1 MYTKAEVDT
10 LMKKAMYS
18 EGKLVGTGKVTY
30 SYLEDGILVV
40 PSTSDY
46 IKIVNVVND
55 YTNGKVYTVPLN
67 TKIVIG
73 STIYT
78 QNGNNDGKITFDTNG
93 KITCV
98 GYCTSPK
105 YGTCT
110 YYIEA
115 YQYY

>member
-1 MYTKAEVDT
+1 MYTKAEVNT

-30 SYLEDGILVV
+30 SYNSDGTLVV

-46 IKIVNVVND
+46 IKIANVVD
-55 YTNGKVYTVPLN
+55 YTTGKEYTVPQN
-67 TKIVIG
+67 TKMVRG
-73 STIYT
+73 TTIRT
-78 QNGNNDGKITFDTNG
+78 NDGNNDGKITFDTNG

>member
-1 MYTKAEVDT
+1 M
-10 LMKKAMYS
+10 
-18 EGKLVGTGKVTY
+18 TY
-30 SYLEDGILVV
+30 SYLEAGILVV

-78 QNGNNDGKITFDTNG
+78 QNGNGDGKITFDTNG

-98 GYCTSPK
+98 GYCRSPK
-105 YGTCT
+105 SGTCT